1 MTRAPLMHVY
11 YQRTTSGLFHCVYL
25 YETCDVAWSRS
36 RHDHLHETALDVS
49 ATAHGHRSVPK
60 VDHLGTGLP
69 GLPL

>member
-1 MTRAPLMHVY
+1 MSIISVRPAVCFIVCTCR
-11 YQRTTSGLFHCVYL
+11 L